1 MYMYIYIYTYIL
13 YNIQILYILL
23 YYMYTSC
30 IYNAKN
36 YAFENISDCFYHF
49 VFVVQYVMLL
59 KIYNIS
65 I

>member
-1 MYMYIYIYTYIL
+1 
-13 YNIQILYILL
+13 
-23 YYMYTSC
+23 MYTSC

-36 YAFENISDCFYHF
+36 YTFENISDCFYHF
-49 VFVVQYVMLL
+49 VFFVQYVMLL